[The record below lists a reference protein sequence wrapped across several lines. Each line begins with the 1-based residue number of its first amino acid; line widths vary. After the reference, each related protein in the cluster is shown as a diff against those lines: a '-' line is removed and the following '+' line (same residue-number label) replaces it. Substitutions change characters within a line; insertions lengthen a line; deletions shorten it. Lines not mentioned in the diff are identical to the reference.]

1 MNFKKKALAVT
12 LASAMTLSVCVPTF
26 AAEGDTSIQVNGVK
40 SETVASIVNGKAC
53 IKADKVNEV
62 LGIDGILNNGK
73 YIVGNTI
80 LDVNTGDYLGIRD
93 LAEAAGYMIG
103 WDNENKTVVV
113 VDVNKLGNESF
124 DIIKKY
130 VNKTIE
136 NTPTSY
142 KTNGMFSGNV
152 EVVTDNTVKV
162 PFSGTISG
170 ETNEKASNINVGL
183 KLDMSDVYNAKDA
196 DGNPEVSDAE
206 KTVLAAIED
215 SNTKVIYN
223 TEAGK
228 IYLKSTLFE
237 SFGLSKDAW
246 LELDF
251 NSLMD
256 MTGSNGMDMNM
267 LVNLIK
273 NGDFDGYVL
282 ETLKAMPVDSIT
294 SYNDIKTAYDMIC
307 KMLGDSS
314 FKYNNGAYTSE
325 FTTTEDGMN
334 INYKFVLGDDAS
346 ALIEMKVSQ
355 DGYMALELTAKN
367 DSSLNSEMKL
377 NFNAMDLT
385 KLYMEYKASVTAA
398 DTNPLTAPAEGETVV
413 SLESLFAGL
422 LGA

>member
-12 LASAMTLSVCVPTF
+12 LASAMTLSLCAPAF

-40 SETVASIVNGKAC
+40 SGVTASLVNGKAC

-62 LGIDGILNNGK
+62 LGVDGILNNGK

-93 LAEAAGYMIG
+93 IAEAAGYMVG
-103 WDNENKTVVV
+103 WDSENKTVVI

-124 DIIKKY
+124 GIIKDY
-130 VNKTIE
+130 VNKVAE
-136 NTPTSY
+136 ATPTSY

-152 EVVTDNTVKV
+152 EIVTDNTVKV
-162 PFSGTISG
+162 PFSGTITG
-170 ETNEKASNINVGL
+170 ETNEKASNIDVGL
-183 KLDMSDVYNAKDA
+183 KIDMTDVYNAKDA
-196 DGNPEVSDAE
+196 DGNPDISEVE
-206 KTVLAAIED
+206 KTVLAAIENSD
-215 SNTKVIYN
+215 TKVIYN
-223 TEAGK
+223 TEGGK
-228 IYLKSTLFE
+228 LYLKSTLFD
-237 SFGLSKDAW
+237 SFGLANGAW

-256 MTGSNGMDMNM
+256 MAGSNGIDMSTM
-267 LVNLIK
+267 LNLI
-273 NGDFDGYVL
+273 NSGDFESYIL
-282 ETLKAMPVDSIT
+282 EVLKAMPVDSVT
-294 SYNDIKTAYDMIC
+294 SYDDIKTAYDMIC

-346 ALIEMKVSQ
+346 ALIEMKVNQ
-355 DGYMALELTAKN
+355 EGYMTIELTAKN
-367 DSSLNSEMKL
+367 DSNLNSEMTL

-398 DTNPLTAPAEGETVV
+398 ETTPLTAPAEGETVV
-413 SLESLFAGL
+413 SLGTLFGGML
-422 LGA
+422 TD

>member
-12 LASAMTLSVCVPTF
+12 LASAMTLSVCAPAF

-40 SETVASIVNGKAC
+40 SDVAASLVNGKAC

-93 LAEAAGYMIG
+93 LAEAAGYMVG
-103 WDNENKTVVV
+103 WDGENKTVVV

-124 DIIKKY
+124 DIVKNYI
-130 VNKTIE
+130 NKVAEI
-136 NTPTSY
+136 TPASY

-152 EVVTDNTVKV
+152 EIVTDNTVKV
-162 PFSGTISG
+162 PFSGTITG
-170 ETNEKASNINVGL
+170 ETNEKATNMDVGL
-183 KLDMSDVYNAKDA
+183 KLDMSDLYNAKDA
-196 DGNPEVSDAE
+196 EGNADVSDVE
-206 KTVLAAIED
+206 KAVLAAIED
-215 SNTKVIYN
+215 SNTKVIYD
-223 TEAGK
+223 TEGGK
-228 IYLKSTLFE
+228 LYLKSTLFD
-237 SFGLSKDAW
+237 SFGLANGAW

-251 NSLMD
+251 DSLMD
-256 MTGSNGMDMNM
+256 MADTSGIDMNIM
-267 LVNLIK
+267 TNLIK
-273 NGDFDGYVL
+273 SGDINSYIL
-282 ETLKAMPVDSIT
+282 EVLKAMPVDSVT
-294 SYNDIKTAYDMIC
+294 SYDDIKTAYDMVC

-355 DGYMALELTAKN
+355 EGYMTVELTAKN
-367 DSSLNSEMKL
+367 DSNLNSEMKL

-398 DTNPLTAPAEGETVV
+398 DTNPITAPAEGETVV